1 MILDKDTKRRFKLFG
16 IGVLLGSVLVY
27 FMILKDRNIFKGPQ
41 EVIFEKMKHGAL
53 VITDNGRCRMNCK
66 NISEDDVKNLMTHG
80 DVNYSESQVHEKP
93 CPFYAVDGKSKD
105 GREIR
110 VVYRLCT
117 NDSLTE
123 VITAHDLSGVADT
136 CACK

>member
-1 MILDKDTKRRFKLFG
+1 MDKETKRRFKLFG
-16 IGVLLGSVLVY
+16 LGVLIGSVLVY
-27 FMILKDRNIFKGPQ
+27 FLILRNRDIFKGPQ
-41 EVIFEKMKHGAL
+41 DVIFEKMKHGAL
-53 VITDNGRCRMNCK
+53 VITDNGKCRMKCK
-66 NISEDDVKNLMTHG
+66 NITEEDVKALMTYG

-110 VVYRLCT
+110 IVYRLCT

-123 VITAHDLSGVADT
+123 VITALDLSAGIDT
-136 CACK
+136 CECK